1 MQRTSS
7 SAFFIVPPGWRISPP
22 SIPQRASVRAKANR
36 LDYADH
42 LRAGSSMRQRAM
54 VLSPPTWGG
63 KGDMQTAWRALAELR
78 VFARPATD
86 EDARDALEWIAARE
100 GKTLAQLVEELRE
113 GVQVQ
118 QAA

>member
-1 MQRTSS
+1 LVD
-7 SAFFIVPPGWRISPP
+7 SAAEYPAKGAGLKGSWSAKAKRLVYRHH
-22 SIPQRASVRAKANR
+22 VRAGR
-36 LDYADH
+36 
-42 LRAGSSMRQRAM
+42 SMRQRAI
-54 VLSPPTWGG
+54 VLRPPTWEGEG
-63 KGDMQTAWRALAELR
+63 NMQTGWRALAELR

-100 GKTLAQLVEELRE
+100 GKTLAQLVEELRG